1 MARPAGEMIEI
12 GNQMRRE
19 LKLDLCRRSDIGEAL
34 NCTADNLMDFHPP
47 QLFQI
52 DGNLGGTAGMAE
64 MLVQSHL
71 GSPDDRIIELLP
83 ALPKAWPTG
92 RVTGIKARGNITLDM
107 AWRDGKLTEATL
119 RSPVAATVRIKN
131 PNGEGV
137 TAYALGADTPL
148 TLHFA

>member
-1 MARPAGEMIEI
+1 VQGLL
-12 GNQMRRE
+12 Q
-19 LKLDLCRRSDIGEAL
+19 

-52 DGNLGGTAGMAE
+52 DGNLGGAAGMAE

-71 GSPDDRIIELLP
+71 GTPDSRIIELLP
-83 ALPKAWPTG
+83 ALPKAWHTG
-92 RVTGIKARGNITLDM
+92 RVKGIKARGNITLDM
-107 AWRDGKLTEATL
+107 AWKDGKLTEVTL

-148 TLHFA
+148 TLNFA